1 MKTPFQAEAP
11 TKKGI
16 EPEFMAPCTAIQQR
30 FLELQAR
37 DPDSSIANVAMRWRL
52 VGAVRDKSVEAAL
65 KLMADRHESLRTR
78 FERGESGFRQVVVR
92 CPIKLSLIDLSQLP
106 EESYKAEADRIARLE
121 AQTAFDPATAP
132 LWRAALLR
140 HAPREAILL
149 VTFHHAI
156 IDGWS
161 IGVFAREFA
170 AVLDALEHGRA
181 PELPELE
188 LQFGDYARW
197 QEALLA
203 SEAIADE
210 RRFWRRQVTD
220 VTPMDVAATRNPPV
234 SGGRDGEIRS
244 VMLSP
249 ELINS
254 LHTVARQQGHTLF
267 SLGATCLAAA
277 LSRTWNCQDLII
289 GTQAGGRDDPLLLG
303 VIGPTV
309 NTVIL
314 RLDGTL
320 ARDLWAFASHVRAVV
335 ADALAHKALPFE
347 EIVAGT
353 MLSSQADLPL
363 GYAVN
368 FTLQAANIDTD
379 DVGSIRSGQVELV
392 SLPSVSAGCLYDLS
406 FFMVGR
412 EEGWRISCEFN
423 ADRHEAA
430 AANALIEAW
439 RCELET
445 LVNTRESQRALPE
458 VQTAEAPPERLTIP
472 EPLLRQP
479 SRSYFQPFE
488 LYAEGKLPP
497 VFAISQHS
505 LYYAIARRVAADRP
519 FVDLQWQAEALP
531 PPLVPDAIADMA
543 ADAARLIRAFD
554 PVGPYY
560 LISFCVLGNVA
571 LETARQL
578 HAAGSKA
585 PTLFLLDTVPAGY
598 VEGMSR
604 TDRWLRYLQNTDLS
618 ELLLQTLR
626 LKAPMIDAENEHS
639 IRIMEYVLEAR
650 KLYRPEPY
658 PGDVVLFRSSDAK
671 VGRLYARSFGWNQ
684 IVKGDL
690 RVYDV
695 PGGHLNMLHEESAP
709 SIAEHMLWTMD
720 KAEGRW
726 RAPPAKP

>member
-11 TKKGI
+11 TKKSI
-16 EPEFMAPCTAIQQR
+16 EPEFLAPCTAIQQR

-52 VGAVRDKSVEAAL
+52 VGAVRDKSVQGAL

-92 CPIKLSLIDLSQLP
+92 SQIRLSLIDLSQLP
-106 EESYKAEADRIARLE
+106 EEPYKAEADRIARLE
-121 AQTAFDPATAP
+121 AQAAFDPATAP

-149 VTFHHAI
+149 VTFHPAI
-156 IDGWS
+156 ADGWS

-170 AVLDALEHGRA
+170 TVLDALEHGRT
-181 PELPELE
+181 PELPDLE

-197 QEALLA
+197 QQALLA
-203 SEAIADE
+203 SEAVADE
-210 RRFWRRQVTD
+210 RRYWRQQMKD
-220 VTPMDVAATRNPPV
+220 VPAMDVAPTRNPPV

-244 VMLSP
+244 VVLPP

-254 LHTVARQQGHTLF
+254 LQTVARQQGHTLF
-267 SLGATCLAAA
+267 SLGTTCLAAA
-277 LSRTWNCQDLII
+277 LSRAWNCQNLII

-303 VIGPTV
+303 VIGPTI

-320 ARDLWAFASHVRAVV
+320 APDLWAFANHVRAVV
-335 ADALAHKALPFE
+335 ADALANKALPFE
-347 EIVAGT
+347 EIVAGST
-353 MLSSQADLPL
+353 LSSQADLPL

-379 DVGSIRSGQVELV
+379 DVNSIRSGEVDLV

-423 ADRHEAA
+423 ADRHEAVA
-430 AANALIEAW
+430 VDALIEAW
-439 RCELET
+439 RRELET
-445 LVNTRESQRALPE
+445 LVNTPAS
-458 VQTAEAPPERLTIP
+458 QTAISRVQIADPVAEPMATPRPP
-472 EPLLRQP
+472 LRQP
-479 SRSYFQPFE
+479 SRGYLQPLE
-488 LYAEGKLPP
+488 LYSEGKLPP

-505 LYYAIARRVAADRP
+505 LYYPIARRVADDRP
-519 FVDLQWQAEALP
+519 FVDLQWPADALP
-531 PPLVPDAIADMA
+531 PPLVPDAMADMA

-554 PVGPYY
+554 PAGPYY
-560 LISFCVLGNVA
+560 LISYCVMGNIA
-571 LETARQL
+571 LETAQQL
-578 HAAGSKA
+578 RTAGSKP
-585 PTLFLLDTVPAGY
+585 PTLFLLDTVAAGY

-618 ELLLQTLR
+618 ERLLQILR
-626 LKAPMIDAENEHS
+626 LKVPVTDAENEHS
-639 IRIMEYVLEAR
+639 ICVMDYVLEAR
-650 KLYRPEPY
+650 KHYRPEPY
-658 PGDVVLFRSSDAK
+658 PGDVVLFRSSNAK
-671 VGRLYARSFGWNQ
+671 VGRLYARSFGWSQ

-695 PGGHLNMLHEESAP
+695 PGRHLEILHEESAP
-709 SIAEHMLWTMD
+709 IIAEHMLWTMD

-726 RAPPAKP
+726 RVPPTKA